1 MNSSHYAVT
10 GSCEGVY
17 SPRPVPPHSGFCRA
31 HAPIVAFFSLEDNGK
46 GSGPCAQ
53 SLGNWRGDG
62 PRTALHVCS
71 AVQGHMSPGQPQQS
85 HTGQKRALLLIS
97 SEDQPLCLA

>member
-1 MNSSHYAVT
+1 MNSCHYAVT

-17 SPRPVPPHSGFCRA
+17 SPRPVPPSSGFCHT
-31 HAPIVAFFSLEDNGK
+31 HARIVAFFSLEDNEK

-62 PRTALHVCS
+62 PRIALHVCP
-71 AVQGHMSPGQPQQS
+71 AGQAHMSPGQAQQS
-85 HTGQKRALLLIS
+85 HTGQKRARLLIR
-97 SEDQPLCLA
+97 